1 MATIVVTGKDS
12 EVTSRNK
19 QHAEEKFAKLSR
31 YYDGI
36 TKIEAVLGHRSDG
49 AEAELVI
56 SVRRR
61 RPIVCHSR
69 AKELY
74 AAIDMVLDKAEGQ
87 LTRFKE
93 RTKNQRAKKRAGRVS
108 VTNAEG
114 VTLDGEENLESYED
128 IVEKTD
134 FSQ

>member
-1 MATIVVTGKDS
+1 MATIVVTGRDS

-19 QHAEEKFAKLSR
+19 QHAEDKLAKLER
-31 YYDGI
+31 YYNGI
-36 TKIEAVLGHRSDG
+36 TKIEATLGHQADG

-61 RPIVCHSR
+61 KAIVCHGK

-74 AAIDMVLDKAEGQ
+74 AAIDVVLDKAEGQ
-87 LTRFKE
+87 LTKFKE
-93 RTKNQRAKKRAGRVS
+93 RTQDQRTRKPTGQVAPDEAMGL
-108 VTNAEG
+108 A
-114 VTLDGEENLESYED
+114 DDEENLESYED

>member
-1 MATIVVTGKDS
+1 MATIVVTGRDS
-12 EVTSRNK
+12 EITSRNK
-19 QHAEEKFAKLSR
+19 QHAEEKLAKLER
-31 YYDGI
+31 YHSGI
-36 TKIEAVLGHRSDG
+36 KRIEAILGHDADG

-61 RPIVCHSR
+61 KAIVCHGK

-74 AAIDMVLDKAEGQ
+74 AAIDVVIDKAEGQ
-87 LTRFKE
+87 LTKIKE
-93 RTKNQRAKKRAGRVS
+93 RSQDLRRKPTGQVAAGEA
-108 VTNAEG
+108 TGAADDE
-114 VTLDGEENLESYED
+114 DNLESYED

>member
-1 MATIVVTGKDS
+1 MATIVVTGRDA

-19 QHAEEKFAKLSR
+19 QHAEEKLSKLER
-31 YYDGI
+31 YHNGI
-36 TKIEAVLGHRSDG
+36 TKIEAVLGHGSDG

-61 RPIVCHSR
+61 RPIVCHGR

-74 AAIDMVLDKAEGQ
+74 AAIDIVLDKAEGQ
-87 LTRFKE
+87 LTKFKE
-93 RTKNQRAKKRAGRVS
+93 RTKDQRTRKRTGRVS
-108 VTNAEG
+108 AGASGGAVDEDA
-114 VTLDGEENLESYED
+114 NLESYED

>member
-1 MATIVVTGKDS
+1 MATIVVTGRDS

-19 QHAEEKFAKLSR
+19 QHAEDKLAKLER
-31 YYDGI
+31 YYNGI
-36 TKIEAVLGHRSDG
+36 TKIEAVLGHQADG

-61 RPIVCHSR
+61 KAIVCHGK

-74 AAIDMVLDKAEGQ
+74 AAIDVVLDKAEGQ
-87 LTRFKE
+87 LTKFKE
-93 RTKNQRAKKRAGRVS
+93 RTQDQRTRTPTGQLAAGE
-108 VTNAEG
+108 AMG
-114 VTLDGEENLESYED
+114 VADDEENLESYEE

-134 FSQ
+134 FTQ

>member
-1 MATIVVTGKDS
+1 MATIVVTGRDA
-12 EVTSRNK
+12 EITSRNK
-19 QHAEEKFAKLSR
+19 QHAEEKLAKLER
-31 YYDGI
+31 YHSGI
-36 TKIEAVLGHRSDG
+36 TRIEAVLGHNAEG

-61 RPIVCHSR
+61 RKAIVCHGK

-74 AAIDMVLDKAEGQ
+74 AAIDVVLDKAEGQ
-87 LTRFKE
+87 LTRIKE
-93 RTKNQRAKKRAGRVS
+93 RSQDRKKRSTGSAAGGQ
-108 VTNAEG
+108 AAG
-114 VTLDGEENLESYED
+114 AADEEDKLESYED

>member
-1 MATIVVTGKDS
+1 MATIVVTGRDS

-19 QHAEEKFAKLSR
+19 QHAEDKLAKLER
-31 YYDGI
+31 YYSGI
-36 TKIEAVLGHRSDG
+36 TKIEAVLGHRADG

-61 RPIVCHSR
+61 KAIVCHGK

-74 AAIDMVLDKAEGQ
+74 AAIDVVLDKAEGQ
-87 LTRFKE
+87 LTKFKE
-93 RTKNQRAKKRAGRVS
+93 RTLDQRTRIPTGQVAAGE
-108 VTNAEG
+108 AMG
-114 VTLDGEENLESYED
+114 VADDEENLESYED

>member
-1 MATIVVTGKDS
+1 MAAIVVTGRDS

-19 QHAEEKFAKLSR
+19 QHAEDKLAKLERNYS
-31 YYDGI
+31 GI
-36 TKIEAVLGHRSDG
+36 TKIEAVLGHRADG

-61 RPIVCHSR
+61 KAIVCHGK

-74 AAIDMVLDKAEGQ
+74 AAIDVVLDKAEGQ
-87 LTRFKE
+87 LTKFKE
-93 RTKNQRAKKRAGRVS
+93 RTQDQRARIPTGQAAAGEAMAV
-108 VTNAEG
+108 A
-114 VTLDGEENLESYED
+114 DDEENLESYED
-128 IVEKTD
+128 IVENTD

>member
-1 MATIVVTGKDS
+1 MATIVVTGRDS

-19 QHAEEKFAKLSR
+19 QHAEDKLAKLER
-31 YYDGI
+31 YYNGI
-36 TKIEAVLGHRSDG
+36 TKIEAILGHQADG

-61 RPIVCHSR
+61 KAIVCHGK

-74 AAIDMVLDKAEGQ
+74 AAIDVVLDKAEGQ
-87 LTRFKE
+87 LTKFKE
-93 RTKNQRAKKRAGRVS
+93 RTQDQRTRKPTGQVAPSEAI
-108 VTNAEG
+108 G
-114 VTLDGEENLESYED
+114 VADDEENLESYED

>member
-1 MATIVVTGKDS
+1 MATIVVTGRDS

-19 QHAEEKFAKLSR
+19 QHAEEKLAKLER
-31 YYDGI
+31 YYNGI
-36 TKIEAVLGHRSDG
+36 TKIEAVLGHVSDG

-56 SVRRR
+56 SVRKR
-61 RPIVCHSR
+61 RPIVCHSK

-74 AAIDMVLDKAEGQ
+74 AAIDIVLDKAEGQ

-93 RTKNQRAKKRAGRVS
+93 RTRDQRTKRAGRAS
-108 VTNAEG
+108 APEG
-114 VTLDGEENLESYED
+114 GGAPDEEENLESYED

>member
-1 MATIVVTGKDS
+1 MATIVVTGRDS
-12 EVTSRNK
+12 EITSRNK
-19 QHAEEKFAKLSR
+19 QHAEEKLARLERFH
-31 YYDGI
+31 DGI
-36 TKIEAVLGHRSDG
+36 TKIEAVLGHGSDG

-61 RPIVCHSR
+61 KPIVCHGK

-74 AAIDMVLDKAEGQ
+74 AAIDLVLDKAEGQ
-87 LTRFKE
+87 LTKVKE
-93 RTKNQRAKKRAGRVS
+93 RSKAQRTKRRSGQGSGSGSAGAS
-108 VTNAEG
+108 DE
-114 VTLDGEENLESYED
+114 DESLESYED

>member
-1 MATIVVTGKDS
+1 MATIVVTGRDS

-19 QHAEEKFAKLSR
+19 QHAEDKLAKLER
-31 YYDGI
+31 YYNGI
-36 TKIEAVLGHRSDG
+36 TKIEAVLGHQADG

-61 RPIVCHSR
+61 KAIVCHGK

-74 AAIDMVLDKAEGQ
+74 AAIDVVLDKAEGQ
-87 LTRFKE
+87 LTKFKE
-93 RTKNQRAKKRAGRVS
+93 RTLDQRTRIPTGQVAAGE
-108 VTNAEG
+108 AMG
-114 VTLDGEENLESYED
+114 VADDEENLESYED

>member
-1 MATIVVTGKDS
+1 MATIVVTGRDS

-19 QHAEEKFAKLSR
+19 QHAEEKLAKLER
-31 YYDGI
+31 YYNGI
-36 TKIEAVLGHRSDG
+36 TKIEAVLGHRADG

-61 RPIVCHSR
+61 KAIVCHGK

-74 AAIDMVLDKAEGQ
+74 AAIDVVLDKAEGQ

-93 RTKNQRAKKRAGRVS
+93 RTKDQRTRKPTGQVSAGEVM
-108 VTNAEG
+108 G
-114 VTLDGEENLESYED
+114 VADEEENLESYED

>member
-1 MATIVVTGKDS
+1 MATIVVTGRDS

-19 QHAEEKFAKLSR
+19 QHAEDKLAKLER
-31 YYDGI
+31 YYNGI
-36 TKIEAVLGHRSDG
+36 TKIEAVLGHQADG

-61 RPIVCHSR
+61 KAIVCHGK

-74 AAIDMVLDKAEGQ
+74 AAIDVVLDKAEGQ
-87 LTRFKE
+87 LTKFKE
-93 RTKNQRAKKRAGRVS
+93 RTLDQRTRIPTGQVAAGE
-108 VTNAEG
+108 AMG
-114 VTLDGEENLESYED
+114 VADDEENLESYED
-128 IVEKTD
+128 IVENTD

>member
-1 MATIVVTGKDS
+1 MATIVVTGRDS

-19 QHAEEKFAKLSR
+19 QHAEEKLAKLER

-36 TKIEAVLGHRSDG
+36 TKIEAVLGHGSDG

-61 RPIVCHSR
+61 KPIVCHVK

-74 AAIDMVLDKAEGQ
+74 AAIDLVLDKAEGQ
-87 LTRFKE
+87 LTKFKE
-93 RTKNQRAKKRAGRVS
+93 RRKAQRTRKRAAQTSASGAAGAS
-108 VTNAEG
+108 DE
-114 VTLDGEENLESYED
+114 DEKLESYED

>member
-1 MATIVVTGKDS
+1 MATIVVTGRDS

-19 QHAEEKFAKLSR
+19 QHAEDKLAKLER
-31 YYDGI
+31 YYNGI
-36 TKIEAVLGHRSDG
+36 TKIEAVLGHQADG

-61 RPIVCHSR
+61 KAIVCHGK

-74 AAIDMVLDKAEGQ
+74 AAIDVVLDKAEGQ
-87 LTRFKE
+87 LTKFKE
-93 RTKNQRAKKRAGRVS
+93 RTQDQRTRKPTGQVAPGEAM
-108 VTNAEG
+108 G
-114 VTLDGEENLESYED
+114 VADDEENLESYED